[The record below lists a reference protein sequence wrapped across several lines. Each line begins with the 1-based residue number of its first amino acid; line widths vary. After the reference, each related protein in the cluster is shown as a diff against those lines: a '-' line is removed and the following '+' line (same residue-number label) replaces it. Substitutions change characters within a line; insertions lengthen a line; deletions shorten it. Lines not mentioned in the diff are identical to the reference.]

1 MMRFD
6 REAVTSATP
15 GTSVESIG
23 LGPISVYPV
32 KLDTPILPGESSES
46 IGSVILSA
54 LSKNSLRIEE
64 NDVVVVTSKIVSI
77 LEERCYETSKVKPS
91 LRARVLGKVFCRD
104 PGLVQL
110 ILDEGRVVSVL
121 PVKAIFRDRR
131 LRDKIKLYSSDEV
144 SSLKILDIYGNVFM
158 IRRHGIDFDDAG
170 IDSPNMPLGW
180 VALLPKDSCQSA
192 RNIREGIKTV
202 TARDVAVIITD
213 TSSVKGRPGSQDI
226 AIGFSGIDPIKRE
239 HARKDLFGTPKP
251 GGMDL
256 TVDSI
261 SGFAGAVMGAF
272 DECSPICLIRGLQY
286 DRPKSDVDMEAISYP
301 QGVRFR
307 AIFRSLVSNLVLRFL
322 LLISAPSELRGRYR
336 RRREEQLNA

>member
-1 MMRFD
+1 MKPNEQGKLPAGEIRPWQDD
-6 REAVTSATP
+6 RSNT
-15 GTSVESIG
+15 IG
-23 LGPISVYPV
+23 VVLV
-32 KLDTPILPGESSES
+32 KLDEPLLPGQAYDSP
-46 IGSVILSA
+46 GNFVLSA
-54 LSKNSLRIEE
+54 IRSNGFNVEE
-64 NDVVVVTSKIVSI
+64 NDLVVVTSKIVSI
-77 LEERCYETSKVKPS
+77 LERRCHEPNKIKPS
-91 LRARVLGKVFCRD
+91 FRARILGRVFDRD

-110 ILDEGRVVSVL
+110 ILSEGRVLSVL

-131 LRDKIKLYSSDEV
+131 LRDKVKLYSSDEA
-144 SSLKILDIYGNVFM
+144 SSLRLLDSYSNVFM

-170 IDSPNMPLGW
+170 IDAPNMPSGW

-192 RNIREGIKTV
+192 KSIREEVRNATS
-202 TARDVAVIITD
+202 RDVAVIITD

-261 SGFAGAVMGAF
+261 SGFAGAAMGAF

-286 DRPKSDVDMEAISYP
+286 EKPKSDFDMEAISYP
-301 QGVRFR
+301 QGVGFR
-307 AIFRSLVSNLVLRFL
+307 AIFKSLVSNLVLRFL